1 TLHTRAIVAF
11 YFLLPKQEGY
21 MGANDFQF
29 RFTPSAASS
38 TRVLGP
44 LESDIMDVI
53 WRRGTSTVSQVHKEL
68 RAKKE
73 IAYTTVMTTLTR
85 LARKKLLD
93 QDKSSLSYLYSA
105 RLDKPSFDRYVVT
118 GVVETLMADY
128 RDIFL
133 ECLNSTL
140 GSLTDAERDKI
151 RGAQS

>member
-1 TLHTRAIVAF
+1 
-11 YFLLPKQEGY
+11 
-21 MGANDFQF
+21 MGVSEFQF
-29 RFTPSAASS
+29 RFTPSAVSS

-53 WRRGTSTVSQVHKEL
+53 WRLGPSTVSQVHREL

-93 QDKSSLSYLYSA
+93 QDKSSLSYIYTA
-105 RLDKPSFDRYVVT
+105 KLDKPSFDRYVVT

-128 RDIFL
+128 HENFV
-133 ECLNSTL
+133 E
-140 GSLTDAERDKI
+140 SLIAALPNLTEAERARI
-151 RGAQS
+151 REACS